1 MTFLT
6 RTKITRG
13 GADCRT
19 AGLYRRSPAAWLC
32 CLAGILFLSAG
43 SSCAKRTATPG
54 TGDSTATSSRL
65 AAPIHTSMVLFNGG
79 NEGAGGVTTY
89 HSFRIPS
96 IVKTNNGTLIAFAE
110 GRRWSPSDYGDINL
124 VYKRSTDNGATWSAL
139 GEVVGTGPGT
149 WGNPTAVYDWNQGS
163 NGRVWLFMNWN
174 DSAKHAISDFTA
186 WGDRRVYVSHSDD
199 HGATWST
206 PVDLTATLTPSTYK
220 WDAMG
225 PGVGI
230 QTTVDH
236 PGRLIIPAYGRNIYS
251 DDHGVTWSYQLLSG
265 GKHESTIVE
274 LLDGTLL
281 RNDRPNS
288 TEWAAAKRR
297 VKATGSI
304 SGGFGAWTAD
314 AALTDPMCEGS
325 IIRYNASAPTR
336 IIFLNPNSESQRCN
350 MTARISYDE
359 GATWQRSRSI
369 YDWNTCDYTAIEA
382 GNNIAKGGY
391 SSMVKTPDFAVGALI
406 EINEGLSN
414 SSTSNKSIEFHKFNL
429 GWILNGASEP

>member
-1 MTFLT
+1 MNFLLQSKT
-6 RTKITRG
+6 G
-13 GADCRT
+13 CR
-19 AGLYRRSPAAWLC
+19 ASLLC
-32 CLAGILFLSAG
+32 CIAALFFVTG
-43 SSCAKRTATPG
+43 SSCGKKITAIEAGDGAATTP
-54 TGDSTATSSRL
+54 RL

-79 NEGAGGVTTY
+79 NEGAVGVSTY

-149 WGNPTAVYDWNQGS
+149 WGNPTAVYDWKKGP
-163 NGRVWLFMNWN
+163 NGRVWVFMNWN
-174 DSAKHAISDFTA
+174 DSAKHQISDFTA
-186 WGDRRVYVSHSDD
+186 WGDRRVYSSYSDD
-199 HGATWST
+199 HGVTWST
-206 PVDLTATLTPSTYK
+206 PVNRTATLTPSSYK

-225 PGVGI
+225 PGIGI
-230 QTTVDH
+230 QTVAGDH

-251 DDHGVTWSYQLLSG
+251 DDSGTTWQYQLLSG

-274 LLDGTLL
+274 LLNGTLL
-281 RNDRPNS
+281 RNDRPNA
-288 TEWAAAKRR
+288 TEWAAAKKR
-297 VKATGSI
+297 VKSI
-304 SGGFGAWTAD
+304 GTITGGFGAWTAD

-325 IIRYNASAPTR
+325 IVRYNTPDPAR
-336 IIFLNPNSESQRCN
+336 IIFLNPNDDNQRCN
-350 MTARISYDE
+350 MTVRISYDD
-359 GATWQRSRSI
+359 GATWPRSRAV

-391 SSMVKTPDFAVGALI
+391 SSMIKTADFAVGALI
-406 EINEGLSN
+406 EINEGLST

-429 GWILNGASEP
+429 GWILNGATEP